1 MFIINYNHLKLIC
14 NRMQTLVNSMYPPTS
29 MRPSTERRREEEG
42 VFGRT
47 GEPLGGDFPV
57 GQRVR
62 STRLSERNL
71 VTGKRFLNQAAG
83 KGPKSTDT
91 LVDVAHR
98 NSTQLS
104 DPCSDEPTPKGKTWI
119 DRLKALK
126 GLPSHKRGE
135 RLFQLLS
142 EGQLWTAAYNKLS
155 LSPGSMTRGGE
166 GGTIDGTSLIRLE
179 KLRSLVCQGKWNWGL
194 ARRVSIPK
202 PKGGERPLGI
212 PRFQDRVVQQV
223 LLTILET
230 LYEPIFSANSHGF
243 RRGRSQ
249 HTSLKQIRRDFRG
262 TIWYIEGD
270 ISKCFDTIDHSVLM
284 KLLRQRIRDH
294 RFLELIQAGLK
305 ANILLEDKRVEK
317 TLVGT
322 PQGGVVSPLLS
333 NVVLHQLDLFL
344 ARLKGIIDRGTE
356 RRKSKLYDSLSSR
369 RYRAMKRGDKRLGTR
384 LLRLSRKVGYG
395 DPMDPNFRRL
405 SFTRYADDF
414 LIGIVGPR
422 QLAEKVRKLV
432 GDFLRIRLKLHL
444 NREKTLITRA
454 KGGNI
459 PFLGYL
465 INHSPP
471 VKHVA
476 TRSNT
481 LLGKRKVPVMR
492 GGSIRLLVDVNRLIN
507 SLSEKGFCDKSGAPK
522 PNFHYFQDPQSYTV
536 DRVAAILRGISNY
549 YHLSE
554 TKRKVISRIS
564 YICTHSIAMMFAAKF
579 KLGSRA
585 KVFQRAGKDL
595 SRLIKAPEGETPI
608 GGTDQR
614 YEKWAESVGGVL
626 HPHARKVWGKIPF
639 VKARDIP
646 APDLAPL
653 PRNFNSLKGEFA
665 MKDPL
670 VTLAGR
676 GIRGR
681 TLLQGVCSVCGSTEQ
696 VEMHHV
702 RKLSDLKER
711 GYVESLMI
719 AAQRKQIPLCRTHH
733 YEVHGKKRRRK

>member
-14 NRMQTLVNSMYPPTS
+14 NRMQTLVNSMYPLTS
-29 MRPSTERRREEEG
+29 SRPPTERRRKGEG

-47 GEPLGGDFPV
+47 GEPLRGDFLV

-71 VTGKRFLNQAAG
+71 ATGKRLLNQAAG

-91 LVDVAHR
+91 QVDVAHR
-98 NSTQLS
+98 NSIQLS
-104 DPCSDEPTPKGKTWI
+104 SPCSDEPTPKGKTWT
-119 DRLKALK
+119 DRVKALK

-166 GGTIDGTSLIRLE
+166 GGTIDGTSLATLE

-194 ARRVSIPK
+194 TRRVYIPK
-202 PKGGERPLGI
+202 PKGGKRPLGI
-212 PRFQDRVVQQV
+212 PRFHDRVVQQV
-223 LLTILET
+223 LFTILEA

-243 RRGRSQ
+243 IRGRSQ

-262 TIWYIEGD
+262 TTWYIEGD

-294 RFLELIQAGLK
+294 NFLELIQAGLK
-305 ANILLEDKRVEK
+305 SNILLQDKRVEK

-356 RRKSKLYDSLSSR
+356 RRKSKIYDSLSSR

-384 LLRLSRKVGYG
+384 LLKLSRKVGYG

-422 QLAEKVRKLV
+422 QLAEKIRKLV

-444 NREKTLITRA
+444 NKEKTLITRA
-454 KGGNI
+454 KGGSI

-476 TRSNT
+476 IRTNT
-481 LLGKRKVPVMR
+481 LLGKRKIPVMR
-492 GGSIRLLVDVNRLIN
+492 GGSIRLLVNVDKLIH
-507 SLSEKGFCDKSGAPK
+507 SLSGKGFCDKSGAPK

-536 DRVAAILRGISNY
+536 NRVAGILRGISNY

-554 TKRKVISRIS
+554 AKRKVISRIS
-564 YICTHSIAMMFAAKF
+564 YMCTHSIAMMFAAKF

-595 SRLIKAPEGETPI
+595 SRLIKPAEGKTPI
-608 GGTDQR
+608 GSTDQR

-626 HPHARKVWGKIPF
+626 HPHPKKVWGKIPF

-646 APDLAPL
+646 APDLTPL
-653 PRNFNSLKGEFA
+653 PRSFNLLKGEFA

-733 YEVHGKKRRRK
+733 YEVHGRKRRRE